1 MLARLRPRPQTGP
14 AAPRRA
20 DRRRRP
26 AVAGSALGRL
36 PQDGGRRHHYRG
48 LEPRDGRGR
57 TMRPPWIDALRQA
70 AGRRERR
77 RNQVEGRC
85 RPVGGCLPQA
95 VGGFFLVSA
104 SRVGAITKRI
114 LQQFPRDHRTLGL
127 RFGGPLVILALLGYL
142 LRGGG
147 DVPKMGIVNLDGG
160 LLGGIVASTLE
171 RSKTVSASS
180 MSPADADGKLRSGDI
195 AGYVLLPSDFSP
207 KAQQARVIA
216 PEIHL
221 EGSQPGLSQSIL
233 QAVSQSFVG
242 LAGQGGGIQFTPKIT
257 FLYGGPSFDTLDY
270 FGAAFIGLVV
280 FFLVFVIT
288 AVAFLRERGQGTL
301 ERLMASPLRRAEIV
315 LGYMLGFTVLALVQS
330 AEVLAFSLLVLH
342 VHNVG
347 NVALIF
353 VLEAL
358 MAIAAVNLGIFLSMF
373 ARTEFQAV
381 QFIPLVIVPQML
393 LAGIIFPVSTEPGPL
408 QALSH
413 VLPLTYAV
421 EGLRNIMIKGAD
433 LTWSSLQLDFAV
445 VLGFCILVILAG
457 ATTLRRRIA

>member
-1 MLARLRPRPQTGP
+1 MS
-14 AAPRRA
+14 
-20 DRRRRP
+20 RRR
-26 AVAGSALGRL
+26 VA
-36 PQDGGRRHHYRG
+36 
-48 LEPRDGRGR
+48 
-57 TMRPPWIDALRQA
+57 
-70 AGRRERR
+70 
-77 RNQVEGRC
+77 
-85 RPVGGCLPQA
+85 
-95 VGGFFLVSA
+95 
-104 SRVGAITKRI
+104 AITRRL
-114 LQQFPRDHRTLGL
+114 LQQFRRDRRTLAL
-127 RFGGPLVILALLGYL
+127 LFGAPLVIMGLLGYL

-147 DVPKMGIVNLDGG
+147 DVPKMGVVNLDGG
-160 LLGGIVASTLE
+160 PLGSIITSTLE
-171 RSKTVSASS
+171 SSKTVSASS
-180 MSPADADGKLRSGDI
+180 VSQADADARLRSGDI
-195 AGYVLLPSDFSP
+195 AGYVILPSDFSVQ
-207 KAQQARVIA
+207 AQQHRIIA
-216 PEIHL
+216 PEVHL

-233 QAVSQSFVG
+233 QSVSQSFVT
-242 LAGQGGGIQFTPKIT
+242 LASQAGGVQFAPRIT

-342 VHNVG
+342 VHNIG

-353 VLEAL
+353 LLAAL

-381 QFIPLVIVPQML
+381 QFIPLVIVPQVL

-408 QALSH
+408 QVLSH

-421 EGLRNIMIKGAD
+421 EGMRNIMIKGAD
-433 LTWSSLQLDFAV
+433 LGWSSLQLDFGV
-445 VLGFCILVILAG
+445 VLGFAVLVILAG
-457 ATTLRRRIA
+457 ATTLRRQVA